1 VCGRVPLRR
10 AGAAPTLVSSAAGA
24 GFFAHGCTANRESN
38 GLTTSTKVH
47 ADGGRSDEKQQ
58 DISAGGVCTADV
70 GGDHGA
76 GSG

>member
-1 VCGRVPLRR
+1 M
-10 AGAAPTLVSSAAGA
+10 
-24 GFFAHGCTANRESN
+24 
-38 GLTTSTKVH
+38 TTSTKVR

-70 GGDHGA
+70 GWDIGA